1 MVNFP
6 RKLILIMMSS
16 RTSSSPLKWEQY
28 FALSA
33 TSLTALSLAPSEAS
47 AAVVKVLDRP
57 VALPSV
63 SGVADWDVDGN
74 GAIDFRLINYFSFVG
89 AIYSNAF
96 FGSPKRGR
104 GMVGPAAGSDEVSKL
119 SSNFVVGPTLASN
132 AWGPALALRTI
143 SYLGGNMSSLS
154 FNQFQAGDNYFGFR
168 FDKNGDG
175 NLHYGFAIA
184 NINNPASNPQFKI
197 TKWAYN
203 DVANA
208 PVTVGPLNA
217 DPAQVPGPIGL
228 AGLAA
233 GAAWSRRLRKRIRQ
247 AS

>member
-1 MVNFP
+1 
-6 RKLILIMMSS
+6 MMTSK
-16 RTSSSPLKWEQY
+16 TSSNPSKWENY
-28 FALSA
+28 FALTA
-33 TSLTALSLAPSEAS
+33 TSLTALSMAPSEAG

-57 VALPSV
+57 VSIPGSPGNAY
-63 SGVADWDVDGN
+63 WDVDGN
-74 GAIDFRLINYFSFVG
+74 GAADFRLLNFRNSFGWLV
-89 AIYSNAF
+89 SNSYY
-96 FGSPKRGR
+96 GPPTRGR
-104 GMVGPAAGSDEVSKL
+104 GMVGPYAGVYDVSKL
-119 SSNFVVGPTLASN
+119 PSNFVVGPTLASN
-132 AWGPALALRTI
+132 AWGRGPASRIAT
-143 SYLGGNMSSLS
+143 YTGGFMKYFS
-154 FNQFQAGDNYFGFR
+154 FSQFEAGDNYFGFR

-184 NINNPASNPQFKI
+184 NINNPSSNAQFKI

-217 DPAQVPGPIGL
+217 DPVSQVPGPIGL

-247 AS
+247 DS

>member
-1 MVNFP
+1 MA
-6 RKLILIMMSS
+6 SQ
-16 RTSSSPLKWEQY
+16 TSSSPVKWEKC
-28 FALSA
+28 FALTA
-33 TSLTALSLAPSEAS
+33 TSLSALALAPSEAG

-57 VALPSV
+57 VAIPLSA
-63 SGVADWDVDGN
+63 GIADWDVDGN
-74 GAIDFRLINYFSFVG
+74 GAADFRLVNDFSAYGFILSTSI
-89 AIYSNAF
+89 A
-96 FGSPKRGR
+96 GSPHRGR
-104 GMVGPAAGSDEVSKL
+104 GMVGPDAGGDDVSKL
-119 SSNFVVGPTLASN
+119 SSNFVVGPTLASQ
-132 AWGPALALRTI
+132 AWGVGQAIRTVTYVGGLMSTRDFPA
-143 SYLGGNMSSLS
+143 
-154 FNQFQAGDNYFGFR
+154 FQAGDNYFGFR

-184 NINNPASNPQFKI
+184 NINNPSSNAQFKI

-233 GAAWSRRLRKRIRQ
+233 GAAWSRRLRKRVRQ